1 MNAVEQMPDVFQG
14 TDIYSVLGE
23 PADPSSNWG
32 EMRCTQLS
40 GYDYIFLSSKV
51 NSKLASL
58 TTLSEFVSDIYHMMQ
73 TSPDRAKI
81 FIYSHSP
88 AGTTEFAAFE
98 VTWKNGE
105 IRDFSIRPIKNM
117 GQKEF
122 INTIFDHGDM
132 LVGAA

>member
-1 MNAVEQMPDVFQG
+1 MNAVEQMPGVLQG
-14 TDIYSVLGE
+14 TDIFSVLGE
-23 PADPSSNWG
+23 PADPTSCWS

-58 TTLSEFVSDIYHMMQ
+58 DTLSEFVSDIYHMMQ
-73 TSPDRAKI
+73 TSPDRAKL
-81 FIYSHSP
+81 FIYTYSP
-88 AGTTEFAAFE
+88 VGTVEFAAFE
-98 VTWKNGE
+98 VNWKNGE
-105 IRDFSIRPIKNM
+105 IRDFNIRPIKNM